1 MMLKTKVVNAYI
13 VFKGTVHPKNT
24 TNLDLVDIEGI
35 AAIIWGIGGLLEK
48 GD

>member
-24 TNLDLVDIEGI
+24 TNLVDIEGI